1 MSEREELENIYVLY
15 NTVTKSL
22 YRAQN
27 WAGGR
32 PSTELKTWKTLKGA
46 ANALVKLQKPGVEC
60 PLEIRLLAV
69 RGINEE

>member
-27 WAGGR
+27 WTGGR

-69 RGINEE
+69 RDINEE

>member
-1 MSEREELENIYVLY
+1 MAGREDLENLYVLY

-46 ANALVKLQKPGVEC
+46 TTALAKLQKPGVEC
-60 PLEIRLLAV
+60 PLRVRLLAV
-69 RGINEE
+69 RDINEE

>member
-69 RGINEE
+69 RDINEE

>member
-1 MSEREELENIYVLY
+1 MATREDLENLYVLY

-46 ANALVKLQKPGVEC
+46 TTALAKLQNLV
-60 PLEIRLLAV
+60 LNVLLKLDC
-69 RGINEE
+69 